1 MTGYQ
6 QDQED
11 EIRQESCILFK
22 RRRMTVMRSS
32 VYSRRDFVA
41 AGSLLAASALNT
53 ALPRQVSAGAEPIS
67 AGMLNIRDF
76 GATGDGSTDDTKAI
90 QQAMDKAA
98 LSNGSVFIPEGN
110 YLCSELKVPQGIGL
124 HGLPAWSYRKGMG
137 SILTL
142 KDKSSPCL
150 INLTGAFGAYLFG
163 LCLNGNQL
171 GAETH
176 GILIDKPD
184 YGSQEDTP
192 RIDTCRIEHF
202 SGDGIRLERIWCF
215 VVRHSHCF
223 GNKGCGLR
231 IRGWDGFIL
240 DNWFSGNGGAGFAAY
255 DENAS
260 NTITG
265 NRIEWNRKGG
275 IVIHGGSHYNIT
287 GNYIDRSGRCAIAL
301 RPGEERKFCHT
312 IAAAGNVIYRS
323 GRPEWGKE
331 DDFDSAHVR
340 FESVKGLTFIGNAM
354 NSGRDDGAKG
364 SYSPDY
370 GIVVKSLQD
379 SIIKDNVQFN
389 GALRQLVADL
399 GGHGE
404 GVIIKD
410 NVGSLRSV
418 K

>member
-1 MTGYQ
+1 MKPPA
-6 QDQED
+6 
-11 EIRQESCILFK
+11 F
-22 RRRMTVMRSS
+22 
-32 VYSRRDFVA
+32 SRRDFVA
-41 AGSLLAASALNT
+41 AGSLLAASALSP
-53 ALPRQVSAGAEPIS
+53 ALPGQAAADTGSIS
-67 AGMLNIRDF
+67 AGMLNVRDF
-76 GATGDGSTDDTKAI
+76 GAKGDGTTDDTNAI

-98 LSNGSVFIPEGN
+98 LSNGAVFFPEGN
-110 YLCSELKVPQGIGL
+110 YMSSELKVPPGIGL
-124 HGLPAWSYRKGMG
+124 HGLPAWSYRKGLG

-142 KDKSSPCL
+142 IDETAPCL

-163 LCLNGNQL
+163 LCLNGKNL
-171 GAETH
+171 DGENH

-192 RIDTCRIEHF
+192 RIDTCRVEHF

-240 DNWFSGNGGAGFAAY
+240 DNWFSGNGKAGFAAY

-265 NRIEWNRKGG
+265 NRIEWNREGG
-275 IVIHGGSHYNIT
+275 IVIQGGSHYNIT

-301 RPGEERKFCHT
+301 LPGKERKFCHT
-312 IAAAGNVIYRS
+312 IAVTGNVIYRS
-323 GRPEWGKE
+323 ARPEWGKK
-331 DDFDSAHVR
+331 DDYDSAHVR
-340 FESVKGLTFIGNAM
+340 FESVKGLAFTGNAM

-379 SIIKDNVQFN
+379 SVIKDNVQFN
-389 GALRQLVADL
+389 GALKQLVADL
-399 GGHGE
+399 GGHGD

-410 NVGSLRSV
+410 NVGSLR
-418 K
+418 KIG

>member
-1 MTGYQ
+1 MKPPA
-6 QDQED
+6 
-11 EIRQESCILFK
+11 F
-22 RRRMTVMRSS
+22 
-32 VYSRRDFVA
+32 SRRDFVA
-41 AGSLLAASALNT
+41 AGSLLAASAFT
-53 ALPRQVSAGAEPIS
+53 SALPRQAAADTGSIP
-67 AGMLNIRDF
+67 AGMLNVRDF
-76 GATGDGSTDDTKAI
+76 GAKGDGATDDTKAI
-90 QQAMDKAA
+90 QRAMDKAA
-98 LSNGSVFIPEGN
+98 LSNGAVFFPEGN
-110 YLCSELKVPQGIGL
+110 YMCSELKVPPGIGL

-142 KDKSSPCL
+142 IDETSPCL

-163 LCLNGNQL
+163 LCLNGNHL
-171 GAETH
+171 DGESH

-192 RIDTCRIEHF
+192 RIDTCRVEHF

-223 GNKGCGLR
+223 GDKGCGLR

-240 DNWFSGNGGAGFAAY
+240 DNWFSGNGKAGFAAY

-265 NRIEWNRKGG
+265 NRIEWNREGG
-275 IVIHGGSHYNIT
+275 IVIQGGSHYNIT

-301 RPGEERKFCHT
+301 LPGKERKFCHT
-312 IAAAGNVIYRS
+312 IAVTGNVIYRS
-323 GRPEWGKE
+323 ARPEWGKQ
-331 DDFDSAHVR
+331 DAYDSAHVR
-340 FESVKGLTFIGNAM
+340 FESVKGLAFTGNAM

-379 SIIKDNVQFN
+379 SVIKDNVQFN
-389 GALRQLVADL
+389 GALKQLVADL
-399 GGHGE
+399 GGHGD

-410 NVGSLRSV
+410 NVGSLR
-418 K
+418 KIG